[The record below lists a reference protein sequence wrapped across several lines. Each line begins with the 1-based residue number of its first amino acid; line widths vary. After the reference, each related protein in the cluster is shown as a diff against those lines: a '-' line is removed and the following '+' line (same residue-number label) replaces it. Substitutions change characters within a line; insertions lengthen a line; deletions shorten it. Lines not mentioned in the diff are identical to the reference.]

1 MHANRH
7 SKKNFTNTSIL
18 KWSFI
23 FIILFTTI
31 MYDCYYTKIIFSFR
45 ILATII
51 LIFSILFSFLYTEK
65 GKKIVLLIIES
76 KNEIK
81 KIIWP
86 SKTET
91 LYTTLIVSIATM
103 IISLLIWG
111 LDNILFHLVS
121 FITNLRL

>member
-1 MHANRH
+1 M
-7 SKKNFTNTSIL
+7 
-18 KWSFI
+18 
-23 FIILFTTI
+23 
-31 MYDCYYTKIIFSFR
+31 
-45 ILATII
+45 
-51 LIFSILFSFLYTEK
+51 
-65 GKKIVLLIIES
+65 LIIES